1 MTEPVRFLEKEY
13 FLTSQQRDIERQILK
28 RVRAEKS
35 GYFIFTG
42 LPGTGKTLLLYD
54 IAMKLSAKKQRVCMV
69 HCGESEEKWKLLHE
83 RLQRIDF
90 LSDKQLNHEL
100 QLKNYSGIL
109 VDEAHLLTLE
119 KLEILL
125 ELSEHQ
131 PVIFSS
137 DSEDMISPDEM
148 DRSVIERIENLP
160 QIQSFHL
167 TNRIRTN
174 AELSSFIQNILHLP
188 DKKGT
193 RNYPHVDVV
202 YANEKKETENLL
214 KDYIRQ
220 GYEYQKNK
228 GQIKENKETEQL
240 VMVLDD
246 AYYYDEKGYLRTN
259 VCKEEGK
266 QEVRSLFHQLNQAK
280 ERLTLIIEK
289 NEEVYEKMLNLL

>member
-1 MTEPVRFLEKEY
+1 
-13 FLTSQQRDIERQILK
+13 
-28 RVRAEKS
+28 
-35 GYFIFTG
+35 
-42 LPGTGKTLLLYD
+42 
-54 IAMKLSAKKQRVCMV
+54 MV

-137 DSEDMISPDEM
+137 DSEDMISPDDL
-148 DRSVIERIENLP
+148 DRSVMERIVNLP

-202 YANEKKETENLL
+202 YANEKKETKNLL
-214 KDYIRQ
+214 F
-220 GYEYQKNK
+220 
-228 GQIKENKETEQL
+228 L
-240 VMVLDD
+240 
-246 AYYYDEKGYLRTN
+246 
-259 VCKEEGK
+259 
-266 QEVRSLFHQLNQAK
+266 
-280 ERLTLIIEK
+280 
-289 NEEVYEKMLNLL
+289 